1 MTKEI
6 NITYCGS
13 WGYQDKASSLE
24 AKINKEIHGASVEL
38 IKSSGGIF
46 TVSVDGHE
54 VFNNKKENVKFPVEE
69 EVIRRIQLHPEI

>member
-1 MTKEI
+1 M
-6 NITYCGS
+6 
-13 WGYQDKASSLE
+13 
-24 AKINKEIHGASVEL
+24 EL

-69 EVIRRIQLHPEI
+69 VIRRIQLHPEI